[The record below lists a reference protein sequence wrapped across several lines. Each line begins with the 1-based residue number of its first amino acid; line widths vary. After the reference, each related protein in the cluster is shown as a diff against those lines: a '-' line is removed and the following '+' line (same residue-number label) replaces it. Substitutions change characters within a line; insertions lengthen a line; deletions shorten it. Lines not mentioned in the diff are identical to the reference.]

1 MRTLLL
7 VLGLVFYP
15 LVVHALVVLEV
26 PGIAV
31 FGLVLVSLTYLVVL
45 GIRGKGVAPV
55 WLWMYAL
62 LALTGG
68 MSLYTQ
74 SVHVLFLPPVLIN
87 LGMLVVFGA
96 TLRAGKVP
104 LVERLLRIAYSQGL
118 PMKGLPPGLSQSARR
133 MTWAWVIFFACMA
146 LLSLILARWAPLEV
160 WSLFVNILYYFFIAA
175 LLTFQHLY
183 RHFRFRRH
191 GPVSLRRLAY
201 DLARIS
207 PRDPAHPFFGGG
219 GRP

>member
-7 VLGLVFYP
+7 VLGLIFYP
-15 LVVHALVVLEV
+15 LAVHVLILLKV

-45 GIRGKGVAPV
+45 GVQGKGVAPV
-55 WLWMYAL
+55 WLWMYGL

-74 SVHVLFLPPVLIN
+74 SVHALFLPPVLIN

-118 PMKGLPPGLSQSARR
+118 PLKGLPPGLSQSARR

-146 LLSLILARWAPLEV
+146 LLSLILARWASLAV
-160 WSLFVNILYYFFIAA
+160 WSLFVNVLYYFFVAA
-175 LLTFQHLY
+175 LLMLQHLY
-183 RHFRFRRH
+183 RYFRFRH
-191 GPVSLRRLAY
+191 YGAVSLRRLAY

-219 GRP
+219 S

>member
-7 VLGLVFYP
+7 VLGLVLYP

-45 GIRGKGVAPV
+45 GVRGKGVAPI
-55 WLWMYAL
+55 WLWMYGL

-104 LVERLLRIAYSQGL
+104 LVERLLRIAYSQAL
-118 PMKGLPPGLSQSARR
+118 PLKGLPPGLAQSARR
-133 MTWAWVIFFACMA
+133 MTWAWVMFFVCMA
-146 LLSLILARWAPLEV
+146 LLSLILARWAPLEI
-160 WSLFVNILYYFFIAA
+160 WSLFVNVLYYFFILA
-175 LLTFQHLY
+175 LLTFQHVY
-183 RHFRFRRH
+183 RHFRFRRY
-191 GPVSLRRLAY
+191 GSVSLRRLVY

-219 GRP
+219 RP